1 MSHNRTH
8 IARKRGW
15 LRCYLT
21 YVGPEKMWGFCGG
34 KINRIPTSCPYFI
47 HKQPTYYPSPLFFR
61 IAPIS
66 CPGIIQYLPAC
77 PYSLCKLPTLKWRA
91 CWEDVDKSS
100 LCSNNKCHITS
111 RVCIKLEGCEWGLCW
126 EDVDPSE
133 QRVKIIKPN
142 TLAQPQGSYNMRWG
156 LLKMVCYVPLLP
168 TPPRVH
174 VVLASCTQCR

>member
-1 MSHNRTH
+1 
-8 IARKRGW
+8 
-15 LRCYLT
+15 
-21 YVGPEKMWGFCGG
+21 MWGFCGG

-77 PYSLCKLPTLKWRA
+77 PYSLCKLPTLKWGA

-142 TLAQPQGSYNMRWG
+142 TLAQHQGSYNMRWG

-174 VVLASCTQCR
+174 VVLASCTQCS